1 MSRTALTR
9 QLLTKLP
16 RLATL
21 PKPLNATLP
30 PLLLRYVPVVTST
43 KAGAKRSILDESK
56 LVQVLPLVGSSS
68 FVMPAIG
75 KTKGNLG
82 RSSRKTRVPSKQAHG
97 RAAVSDLW

>member
-30 PLLLRYVPVVTST
+30 PLLLRYVPIVTST
-43 KAGAKRSILDESK
+43 KAGAKRSILDESQ
-56 LVQVLPLVGSSS
+56 LVRGFAMQ
-68 FVMPAIG
+68 
-75 KTKGNLG
+75 
-82 RSSRKTRVPSKQAHG
+82 
-97 RAAVSDLW
+97 